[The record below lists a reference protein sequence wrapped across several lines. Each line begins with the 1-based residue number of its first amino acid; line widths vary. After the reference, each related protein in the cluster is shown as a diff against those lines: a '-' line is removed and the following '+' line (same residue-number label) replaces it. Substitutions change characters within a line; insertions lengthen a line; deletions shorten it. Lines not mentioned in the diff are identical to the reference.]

1 MAKAVAYAK
10 PEVLR
15 WARESAGYDVLQAA
29 EKIGIPRSQLEIAE
43 KGVDYLTLRQ
53 AEKAADVY
61 ERPVAALFLPAPLDE
76 PPQEAVFRR
85 LPDAPKPPWPPEMQL
100 LQRRVRRR
108 QEAAAELYEDLE
120 ERPPWPVAARWF
132 RDSVGTGRPRASAL
146 ASAARELLGVTREA
160 QTEWARADEYAPL
173 RGWIGAVESIGVLVM
188 QDGSMPLDLMRGFAS
203 LHDTVPAIVLN
214 TNDNPRARAFTVLH
228 ELAHLAF
235 LAAGAGATEVRAN
248 DFAGEV
254 VMPREWL
261 VEEFRALSGRS
272 LLDRVDA
279 RARGVGVARRGRAPP
294 TGQPRANRSGWTGY
308 RGHPSAN
315 ETPRAERSWTVLLP
329 DDREPWP
336 SVHSP
341 CLLGPKQRGCELPDG
356 VNAARQRPSRQLR
369 DASRACKP
377 PGVKPCSSPTR
388 ARTSTASATITRPG
402 PSRES
407 GRRSAPLSR
416 TGGSSYRA
424 RSTAS

>member
-1 MAKAVAYAK
+1 MAKALAYAK
-10 PEVLR
+10 PDVLR

-29 EKIGIPRSQLEIAE
+29 EKIGIPWSQLEIAE

-76 PPQEAVFRR
+76 PPQDAVFRR

-108 QEAAAELYEDLE
+108 QGAATELYEDLE
-120 ERPPWPVAARWF
+120 ERPPWPVAAQWF
-132 RDSVGTGRPRASAL
+132 RDSVGTARPRASAL

-279 RARGVGVARRGRAPP
+279 LARAFGVTSLAAAVRLRRANLAPTDQAGQVIGAIRARTRPPGRRGRGQYYYRTIASLGPAYIRLVFSALDSGAVSYP
-294 TGQPRANRSGWTGY
+294 TAST
-308 RGHPSAN
+308 
-315 ETPRAERSWTVLLP
+315 
-329 DDREPWP
+329 
-336 SVHSP
+336 
-341 CLLGPKQRGCELPDG
+341 LLGNVRVDNFETLREHVSRRG
-356 VNAARQRPSRQLR
+356 
-369 DASRACKP
+369 
-377 PGVKPCSSPTR
+377 
-388 ARTSTASATITRPG
+388 
-402 PSRES
+402 
-407 GRRSAPLSR
+407 
-416 TGGSSYRA
+416 
-424 RSTAS
+424 

>member
-1 MAKAVAYAK
+1 MAKALAYAK
-10 PEVLR
+10 PDVLR

-29 EKIGIPRSQLEIAE
+29 EKIGIPWSQLEIAE

-279 RARGVGVARRGRAPP
+279 LARAFGVTSLAAAVRLRRANLAPTDQAGQVIGAIRARTRPPGRRGRGQYYYRTIASLGPAYIRLVFSALDSGAVSYP
-294 TGQPRANRSGWTGY
+294 TAST
-308 RGHPSAN
+308 
-315 ETPRAERSWTVLLP
+315 
-329 DDREPWP
+329 
-336 SVHSP
+336 
-341 CLLGPKQRGCELPDG
+341 LLGNVRVDNFETLREHVSRRG
-356 VNAARQRPSRQLR
+356 
-369 DASRACKP
+369 
-377 PGVKPCSSPTR
+377 
-388 ARTSTASATITRPG
+388 
-402 PSRES
+402 
-407 GRRSAPLSR
+407 
-416 TGGSSYRA
+416 
-424 RSTAS
+424 